1 MIMKKL
7 AIAMMLSVSALA
19 TSAQV
24 NYKVQTAC
32 HPQDVK
38 HYDTERLR
46 SSFMMEKVM
55 APDEINVTYTLYD
68 RLIYGG
74 AMPVNKI
81 LKLETFRELGPEIT
95 YFLERRELGVINV
108 GGDGVVTVD
117 GKEYPMKYKEALYV
131 GCGNKEVTFKSN
143 DAAKPAKF
151 YINSAPAYKPYVT
164 QLITTDAK
172 LQKAN
177 PKQYALAISDHYGKM
192 EDSNDRI
199 VNQLIVK
206 DVLERVKNGGT
217 NQLQMGLTELA
228 PGSVWNTMPAHTH
241 TRRMEAYFY
250 FNLPEGNAICHLM
263 GEPQEERLVWLHNEQ
278 AITSPEWSI
287 HAAAGTSKNNV
298 FVSITLPSA
307 MHTTVTAS
315 RRPPNAICFA
325 FTCMSRDRLPYIHTM
340 CPQAISRSTYFLY
353 HRNSVLPVHSLHH
366 TDCSDTF
373 CC

>member
-1 MIMKKL
+1 MKKL
-7 AIAMMLSVSALA
+7 AIAMMLGFAA
-19 TSAQV
+19 TTASAQM

-46 SSFMMEKVM
+46 SSFAMEKVM
-55 APDEINVTYTLYD
+55 AADEINLTYTLYD

-74 AMPVNKI
+74 VMPVNKV
-81 LKLETFRELGPEIT
+81 LKLETFHELGPEIT
-95 YFLERRELGVINV
+95 YFLERRELGVVNI

-143 DAAKPAKF
+143 DR
-151 YINSAPAYKPYVT
+151 V
-164 QLITTDAK
+164 
-172 LQKAN
+172 
-177 PKQYALAISDHYGKM
+177 
-192 EDSNDRI
+192 

-206 DVLERVKNGGT
+206 DVLERVEGGGT

-250 FNLPEGNAICHLM
+250 FNVPEGNAICHLM

-287 HAAAGTSKNNV
+287 HAAAGTSNYTFIWGMAGENLK
-298 FVSITLPSA
+298 
-307 MHTTVTAS
+307 
-315 RRPPNAICFA
+315 
-325 FTCMSRDRLPYIHTM
+325 Y
-340 CPQAISRSTYFLY
+340 
-353 HRNSVLPVHSLHH
+353 
-366 TDCSDTF
+366 SDKDEIKYLDMR
-373 CC
+373 